1 MQNTIGAS
9 PLGTS
14 KLILVPAIVALRIM
28 KVVNVNVTPT
38 FVYAFV
44 PFILWPRVSTITN
57 PAREQSC
64 KADATSPKGIA
75 D

>member
-28 KVVNVNVTPT
+28 KVVDVNVTPT
-38 FVYAFV
+38 FVYACV
-44 PFILWPRVSTITN
+44 PFISWPRVSVIISN
-57 PAREQSC
+57 PAREPS
-64 KADATSPKGIA
+64 
-75 D
+75 

>member
-1 MQNTIGAS
+1 MVNGPRRSI
-9 PLGTS
+9 LGTS

-28 KVVNVNVTPT
+28 KVVAANETPT

-57 PAREQSC
+57 PAREPS
-64 KADATSPKGIA
+64 
-75 D
+75 